1 MLKRISCDKFIELG
15 HPRGA
20 IEFRNG
26 LNTILGTSDGT
37 NSIGKSTFLMIID
50 FVFGGKDYYT
60 KKTKDVIENVGN
72 HTINFEF
79 VFDNKSYYFSRSTEN
94 PTFVNMCD
102 ENYNVQ
108 KTITLDSYCAGI
120 ANKYGLSA
128 YNITLREAVGRFF
141 RIYHKDTTNEET
153 PLRAALQESA
163 NAGIVA
169 LLKLFDQY
177 GQIDAQSKIKDEAKD
192 KESTFNKAIRYSQLK
207 SATSKSEYESNEKL
221 LTQLKD
227 DIEKLSSESESG
239 LSELDAVQAQEL
251 AEIKKELS
259 LLRRQKT
266 QLLSQI
272 NGMQEDRNSSKKNFK
287 HDYDC
292 LKEFFPNAN
301 YKELKDV
308 ENFHIKLSE
317 ILKKEYKENMENLQM
332 LLDVVDAKI
341 REYEIKAKDIK
352 TAPNV
357 SKAILLKFAE
367 LTKQVEVL
375 REANKNYL
383 EGERLKT
390 VSKQEKLKYE
400 QIVATATTQV
410 QSTINALMKEL
421 NDRIYLGRKTS
432 PRLEILDSNHY
443 SFYTPNDSG
452 TGSQCRGLIIF
463 DLAVLNNTPLPAIV
477 HDSIILKNIED
488 YALSKLIELY
498 ASSTKQV
505 FIAFDRDE
513 TYGDGMKQILNDT
526 AILKLSSGGHEL
538 FGRSWNEIKA
548 EE

>member
-1 MLKRISCDKFIELG
+1 MLKSISCDKFIELG
-15 HPRGA
+15 QPRGP
-20 IEFRNG
+20 IEFHDG

-37 NSIGKSTFLMIID
+37 NSIGKSTLLMIID

-60 KKTKDVIENVGN
+60 KKTKDVIDNVGN

-79 VFDNKSYYFSRSTEN
+79 IFDGKSYYFSRSTDN

-108 KTITLDSYCAGI
+108 KTISLDDYCKEI

-128 YNITLREAVGRFF
+128 YDISLREAVGRFF

-153 PLRAALQESA
+153 PLRAAMQESV

-169 LLKLFDQY
+169 LLKLFNQY
-177 GQIDAQSKIKDEAKD
+177 GQIEAQSKIKDAAKD
-192 KESTFNKAIRYSQLK
+192 EESTFNKAKRYSQIK
-207 SATSKSEYESNEKL
+207 SANSKFEYQSNEKL
-221 LTQLKD
+221 LKQLSD
-227 DIEKLSSESESG
+227 EIEKLSNETESG

-251 AEIKKELS
+251 AEIKNELS
-259 LLRRQKT
+259 PLRRQRT

-272 NGMQEDRNSSKKNFK
+272 DGLLEDRNSSKKNFK

-301 YKELKDV
+301 YKELEDV
-308 ENFHIKLSE
+308 ENFHIKLTE
-317 ILKKEYKENMENLQM
+317 ILKKEYKENIDNLQM
-332 LLDVVDAKI
+332 LLDIVNAKI
-341 REYEIKAKDIK
+341 KEYEEKAKAIK

-357 SKAILLKFAE
+357 SKAILIKFAD
-367 LTKQVEVL
+367 LNKQVDVL
-375 REANKNYL
+375 KEANRNYL
-383 EGERLKT
+383 EGERLK
-390 VSKQEKLKYE
+390 SISRQEKAKYE
-400 QIVATATTQV
+400 EIVAEATAQV
-410 QSTINALMKEL
+410 QSTINSLMRDL
-421 NDRIYLGRKTS
+421 NDRVYQGRKTS
-432 PRLEILDSNHY
+432 PTLEISDSSHY
-443 SFYTPNDSG
+443 TFYTPNDSG

-498 ASSTKQV
+498 ASSAKQV

-513 TYGDGMKQILNDT
+513 TYGDDMKQILNNT
-526 AILKLSSGGHEL
+526 AVIKLSSGGHEL
-538 FGRSWNEIKA
+538 FGRSWNVIKT
-548 EE
+548 ED

>member
-1 MLKRISCDKFIELG
+1 MLKSISCDKFIELG
-15 HPRGA
+15 QSRGP
-20 IEFRNG
+20 IEFHDG
-26 LNTILGTSDGT
+26 LNTILGTSNGT
-37 NSIGKSTFLMIID
+37 NSIGKSTLLMIID

-79 VFDNKSYYFSRSTEN
+79 LFDNESYYFSRSTDN

-108 KTITLDSYCAGI
+108 KTITLEAYCAGI

-128 YNITLREAVGRFF
+128 YDISLREAVGRFF

-153 PLRAALQESA
+153 PLRAAVQESV

-169 LLKLFDQY
+169 LLKLFNQY
-177 GQIDAQSKIKDEAKD
+177 GQIEAQSKIKDAAKD
-192 KESTFNKAIRYSQLK
+192 EESTFNKAKRYNQIK
-207 SATSKSEYESNEKL
+207 SANSKLEYESNEKL
-221 LTQLKD
+221 LKQLED
-227 DIEKLSSESESG
+227 QIEKLSNETESG
-239 LSELDAVQAQEL
+239 LTELDAVQAQEL
-251 AEIKKELS
+251 AEIKNELS
-259 LLRRQKT
+259 PLRRQRT

-272 NGMQEDRNSSKKNFK
+272 EGMQEDRNSSKKNFK

-308 ENFHIKLSE
+308 ENFHIKLTE
-317 ILKKEYKENMENLQM
+317 ILKKEYKENIENLQL
-332 LLDVVDAKI
+332 LLDIVNKKI
-341 REYEIKAKDIK
+341 NEYESKAKEIK

-357 SKAILLKFAE
+357 SKAILIKFAD

-375 REANKNYL
+375 KEANKNYL

-390 VSKQEKLKYE
+390 VFRQEKAKYE
-400 QIVATATTQV
+400 EIVADATAQV

-421 NDRIYLGRKTS
+421 NDRVYQGRKTS
-432 PRLEILDSNHY
+432 PTLEISDSSHY

-488 YALSKLIELY
+488 YALNKLMELY
-498 ASSTKQV
+498 ASSPKQV

-513 TYGDGMKQILNDT
+513 TYGDKMKQILNDT
-526 AILKLSSGGHEL
+526 AVIKLSSGGHEL
-538 FGRSWNEIKA
+538 FGKSWNEI
-548 EE
+548 ETED

>member
-1 MLKRISCDKFIELG
+1 MLKSISCDKFIELG
-15 HPRGA
+15 QSRGP
-20 IEFRNG
+20 IEFHDG

-37 NSIGKSTFLMIID
+37 NSIGKSTLLMIID

-79 VFDNKSYYFSRSTEN
+79 LFDNKSYYFSRSTDN
-94 PTFVNMCD
+94 PTFVNICD

-108 KTITLDSYCAGI
+108 KTITLEAYCAGI
-120 ANKYGLSA
+120 ASKYGLSA
-128 YNITLREAVGRFF
+128 YDISLREAVGRFF

-153 PLRAALQESA
+153 PLRAAVQESV

-169 LLKLFDQY
+169 LLKLFNQY
-177 GQIDAQSKIKDEAKD
+177 GQIEAQSKIKDAAKD
-192 KESTFNKAIRYSQLK
+192 EENTFNKAKRYNQIK
-207 SATSKSEYESNEKL
+207 SANSKLEYESNEKL
-221 LTQLKD
+221 LKQIED
-227 DIEKLSSESESG
+227 QIEKLSNETESG
-239 LSELDAVQAQEL
+239 LTELDAVQAQEL
-251 AEIKKELS
+251 AEIKNELS
-259 LLRRQKT
+259 PLRRQRT
-266 QLLSQI
+266 QFLSQI
-272 NGMQEDRNSSKKNFK
+272 EGMQEDRNSSKKNFK

-301 YKELKDV
+301 YKELEDV
-308 ENFHIKLSE
+308 ENFHIKLTE
-317 ILKKEYKENMENLQM
+317 ILKKEYKENIENLQL
-332 LLDVVDAKI
+332 LLDIVNKKI
-341 REYEIKAKDIK
+341 NEYESKAKEIK
-352 TAPNV
+352 TASNV
-357 SKAILLKFAE
+357 SKAILIKFAN

-390 VSKQEKLKYE
+390 VFRQEKAKYE
-400 QIVATATTQV
+400 EIVVHATAQV

-421 NDRIYLGRKTS
+421 NDRVYQGRKTS
-432 PRLEILDSNHY
+432 PTLEISDSSHY

-463 DLAVLNNTPLPAIV
+463 DLAILNNTPLPAIV

-488 YALSKLIELY
+488 YALCKLIELY

-513 TYGDGMKQILNDT
+513 TYGDKMKQILNDT
-526 AILKLSSGGHEL
+526 AVIKLSSGGHEL
-538 FGRSWNEIKA
+538 FGKSWNEIKT
-548 EE
+548 ED